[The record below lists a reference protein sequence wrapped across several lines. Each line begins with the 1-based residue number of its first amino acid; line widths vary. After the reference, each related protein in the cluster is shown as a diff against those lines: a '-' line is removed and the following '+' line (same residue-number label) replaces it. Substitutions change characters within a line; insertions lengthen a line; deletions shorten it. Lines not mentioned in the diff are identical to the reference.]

1 MGRVTA
7 HSLAVYGAEV
17 FSVLKSVCIGQHGVG
32 RSLRPFNLDAVLDC
46 EAVATFAAA
55 GFDYQSTSYGTH
67 SGAKTGCSFSFAA
80 GSVQG
85 LLCHFDF
92 SRLVTL
98 LLINIHNL
106 LVYHRVILLA
116 IKIFRF
122 ESIATHHKATTRV
135 RAGE

>member
-1 MGRVTA
+1 MSGVA
-7 HSLAVYGAEV
+7 ANSLAVDGAEV
-17 FSVLKSVCIGQHGVG
+17 FSVLESVCLGQHGVG
-32 RSLRPFNLDAVLDC
+32 RSLRLLNLDAVLDC

-55 GFDYQSTSYGTH
+55 GFDYQSTVYGAH

-92 SRLVTL
+92 SGVVTL

-106 LVYHRVILLA
+106 LVYHRVVFFA
-116 IKIFRF
+116 IIFF
-122 ESIATHHKATTRV
+122 RV
-135 RAGE
+135 EMQ

>member
-1 MGRVTA
+1 MSGVTA
-7 HSLAVYGAEV
+7 HSLAVDGAEV
-17 FSVLKSVCIGQHGVG
+17 FSVLESVCLGQHGVG
-32 RSLRPFNLDAVLDC
+32 RSLRPLNLDAVLDC

-55 GFDYQSTSYGTH
+55 GFDYQSTGCGAH

-92 SRLVTL
+92 SGLVTL

-106 LVYHRVILLA
+106 LVYHRVVFLA
-116 IKIFRF
+116 ITFLW
-122 ESIATHHKATTRV
+122 V
-135 RAGE
+135 DMY

>member
-17 FSVLKSVCIGQHGVG
+17 FSVLKSVCLGQHGVG
-32 RSLRPFNLDAVLDC
+32 RSLRSLYLDAVLNC
-46 EAVATFAAA
+46 KAVATFTAAS
-55 GFDYQSTSYGTH
+55 FDYQSTVYGTH

-85 LLCHFDF
+85 LLCHLDF

-106 LVYHRVILLA
+106 LVYHRVVFLA
-116 IKIFRF
+116 IIFLW
-122 ESIATHHKATTRV
+122 V
-135 RAGE
+135 DM

>member
-1 MGRVTA
+1 MSRVATN
-7 HSLAVYGAEV
+7 SLAVDGAEV
-17 FSVLKSVCIGQHGVG
+17 FSVLESVCLGQHGVG
-32 RSLRPFNLDAVLDC
+32 RSLRPLNLDAVLDC

-55 GFDYQSTSYGTH
+55 GFDYQSTGCGSH

-92 SRLVTL
+92 SGLVTL

-106 LVYHRVILLA
+106 LVYHRVVQFTNIFKFMIL
-116 IKIFRF
+116 
-122 ESIATHHKATTRV
+122 V
-135 RAGE
+135 CG

>member
-1 MGRVTA
+1 M
-7 HSLAVYGAEV
+7 
-17 FSVLKSVCIGQHGVG
+17 
-32 RSLRPFNLDAVLDC
+32 LDC

-55 GFDYQSTSYGTH
+55 GFDYQSTGGGTH

-85 LLCHFDF
+85 LLCHLDF

-106 LVYHRVILLA
+106 VVYHKVVLFA
-116 IKIFRF
+116 KK
-122 ESIATHHKATTRV
+122 T
-135 RAGE
+135 

>member
-1 MGRVTA
+1 MSGVAA
-7 HSLAVYGAEV
+7 HSLAVDGAEV
-17 FSVLKSVCIGQHGVG
+17 FSVLESVCRRQHGVG
-32 RSLRPFNLDAVLDC
+32 RSLRLLNLDAVLDC

-55 GFDYQSTSYGTH
+55 GLDYQSTRGGAH
-67 SGAKTGCSFSFAA
+67 SGAKTGGSFSFAA

-106 LVYHRVILLA
+106 LDYHRVVLFAIFFELA
-116 IKIFRF
+116 ISSDFNIVSLR
-122 ESIATHHKATTRV
+122 E
-135 RAGE
+135 G